1 MLKNSYTEQ
10 FAETL
15 ATSFKQVYP
24 TQFDQLGEEQV
35 FNSRFI
41 LSGLEK
47 PKDPSMGRFA
57 FPVFK
62 YARLLG
68 EKPQE
73 IASKVAQ
80 SAQAELNGNGSLLA
94 EIAAAGAYING
105 RTSFEAEA
113 GETIREVLSKGSD
126 YGQSEI
132 GAGHRVL
139 VEYSSVNIAKPFGI
153 GHLRTTILGNAL
165 RRVFLKLGYDTMGI
179 NYLGDWGTQFGK
191 MIVAYSRWGESE
203 EPSIAELMDLY
214 VKFHVEAEK
223 DPQLDEQAREEF
235 KKLEDGNKGTE
246 DLWQRFKT
254 ISLKEFDRVYK
265 KMRVE
270 FDWITGESF
279 LNDKMEEVIARLE
292 KAGLTSISEGAL
304 VVELH
309 DPQLPPCLLRKAD
322 GATLY
327 ATRDIAGLLYRWKTY
342 PFDEMLYV
350 VGSAQSDHFK
360 QVFKVVEMLEEAEN
374 TPPEKRVT
382 GKAKHIE
389 FGWVK
394 FGDQAMA
401 TRKGTIILLDNV
413 LDRAIE
419 LAREKIREKNPDL
432 KNFEETAAMIGI
444 GAVMFSQL
452 SVRRQKDINFDWDEV
467 LNFEG
472 ETGPYLQYTH
482 ARLRSLLRNFTGEIS
497 ASIDMKLLECEEEK
511 RVLELLADY
520 PDAIVDAAR
529 SYEPNLVSTHL
540 LKLAGAF
547 NKVYQRKDDQGRIDR
562 IISDDPKLSAARIAF
577 VRAVQ
582 IVIGDGLALL
592 GMQAPE
598 EM

>member
-1 MLKNSYTEQ
+1 
-10 FAETL
+10 
-15 ATSFKQVYP
+15 
-24 TQFDQLGEEQV
+24 
-35 FNSRFI
+35 
-41 LSGLEK
+41 
-47 PKDPSMGRFA
+47 
-57 FPVFK
+57 
-62 YARLLG
+62 
-68 EKPQE
+68 
-73 IASKVAQ
+73 
-80 SAQAELNGNGSLLA
+80 
-94 EIAAAGAYING
+94 
-105 RTSFEAEA
+105 
-113 GETIREVLSKGSD
+113 
-126 YGQSEI
+126 
-132 GAGHRVL
+132 
-139 VEYSSVNIAKPFGI
+139 
-153 GHLRTTILGNAL
+153 
-165 RRVFLKLGYDTMGI
+165 VFLKLGYDTMGI

-235 KKLEDGNKGTE
+235 KKLEDGNKGAE

-265 KMRVE
+265 KMRIE

-304 VVELH
+304 VVDLH

-360 QVFKVVEMLEEAEN
+360 QVFKVVEMLEEAEG

-401 TRKGTIILLDNV
+401 TRKGTIILLDDV
-413 LDRAIE
+413 LNRAIE

-432 KNFEETAAMIGI
+432 KKFEETAAMIGI

-482 ARLRSLLRNFTGEIS
+482 ARLCSLLRNFPNEVS
-497 ASIDMKLLECEEEK
+497 ASIDIRLLEREEEK

-520 PDAIVDAAR
+520 PDAIADAAR

-562 IISDDPKLSAARIAF
+562 IISDDPNLSAARIAL
-577 VRAVQ
+577 VRVVQ
-582 IVIGDGLALL
+582 IVIGDGLSLL

>member
-1 MLKNSYTEQ
+1 MLKNNYTEE
-10 FAETL
+10 FARAL
-15 ATSFKQVYP
+15 ATAFREVYP
-24 TQFDQLGEEQV
+24 AKFKEIGPSEVFDPE
-35 FNSRFI
+35 FI
-41 LSGLEK
+41 QSGLEK

-62 YARLLG
+62 YSRLLG
-68 EKPQE
+68 EKPPE
-73 IASKVAQ
+73 IASKVA
-80 SAQAELNGNGSLLA
+80 SAAESALNGSSPLVR
-94 EIAAAGAYING
+94 EITAAGAYLNG
-105 RTSFEAEA
+105 KTDFVTEAD
-113 GETIREVLSKGSD
+113 ETIRDILTSDETYGS
-126 YGQSEI
+126 SEI
-132 GAGHRVL
+132 GKDHRVL

-153 GHLRTTILGNAL
+153 GHLRTTILGNSL
-165 RRVFLKLGYDTMGI
+165 RRIFLKLGYDTMGI

-191 MIVAYSRWGESE
+191 MIVAYSRWGESD

-214 VKFHVEAEK
+214 VKFHLEAEK
-223 DPQLDEQAREEF
+223 DPQLDDQAREEF
-235 KKLEDGNKGTE
+235 KKLEDGNKGAS
-246 DLWQRFKT
+246 DLWDRFRK

-265 KMRVE
+265 KMRIE

-279 LNDKMEEVIARLE
+279 LNDKMDEVITRLE
-292 KAGLTSISEGAL
+292 KAGLASVSEGAL
-304 VVELH
+304 VVDLH

-360 QVFKVVEMLEEAEN
+360 QVFKVVEMLEEAEGV
-374 TPPEKRVT
+374 PPDKRVT

-394 FGDQAMA
+394 FGDQMMA
-401 TRKGTIILLDNV
+401 TRKGTIILLDDV

-432 KNFEETAAMIGI
+432 NNFEATAAMIGI

-467 LNFEG
+467 LSFEG

-482 ARLRSLLRNFTGEIS
+482 ARLCSLMRNFDGEITDK
-497 ASIDMKLLECEEEK
+497 IDVKLLDREEEQ
-511 RVLELLADY
+511 RVIELLADY
-520 PDAIVDAAR
+520 PVAIVDAAR
-529 SYEPNLVSTHL
+529 AYEPNLISTHL
-540 LKLAGAF
+540 LKVAGAF
-547 NKVYQRKDDQGRIDR
+547 NKVYQRKDEAGRIDR
-562 IISDDPKLSAARIAF
+562 IISDDPKLTAARLAL
-577 VRAVQ
+577 VKSVQ
-582 IVIGDGLALL
+582 IVVRDGLALL

>member
-1 MLKNSYTEQ
+1 MLINRYTEQ
-10 FAETL
+10 FAEAL
-15 ATSFKQVYP
+15 ATAFQRVYP
-24 TQFDQLGEEQV
+24 IQFAELGCDQV
-35 FNSRFI
+35 FDPRFI
-41 LSGLEK
+41 LAGLEK
-47 PKDPSMGRFA
+47 PKDASMGRFA

-62 YARLLG
+62 YSRLLG
-68 EKPQE
+68 EKPQD
-73 IASKVAQ
+73 IASHIASVAN
-80 SAQAELNGNGSLLA
+80 SSLGTSLPLIS
-94 EIAAAGAYING
+94 EISAAAAYINC
-105 RTSFEAEA
+105 RTSFAHEA
-113 GETIREVLSKGSD
+113 GETLQSIL
-126 YGQSEI
+126 GQGESFGTSSI
-132 GAGHRVL
+132 GKGHRVL

-165 RRVFLKLGYDTMGI
+165 KRIFVKLGYETMGI

-191 MIVAYSRWGESE
+191 MIVAYSRWGKQE
-203 EPSIAELMDLY
+203 EPSIADLMDLY

-223 DPQLDEQAREEF
+223 NPQLDELARMEF
-235 KKLEDGNKGTE
+235 KKLEDGDPAAVG
-246 DLWQRFKT
+246 LWERFKN
-254 ISLKEFDRVYK
+254 ISLKEFHRVYQ
-265 KMRVE
+265 KMNIE

-279 LNDKMEEVIARLE
+279 LNDKMDAVIGRLE
-292 KAGLTSISEGAL
+292 KAGLTSVSEGAL
-304 VVELH
+304 VVDLH

-360 QVFKVVEMLEEAEN
+360 QVFKVVQMLEEAEKV
-374 TPPEKRVT
+374 PAEQRVT
-382 GKAKHIE
+382 GRAKHIE

-394 FGDQAMA
+394 FGDQMMA
-401 TRKGTIILLDNV
+401 TRKGTIILLDDV

-432 KNFEETAAMIGI
+432 ARFEETAAMIGI

-467 LNFEG
+467 LSFEG

-482 ARLRSLLRNFTGEIS
+482 ARLCSLMRNYPEAINGDI
-497 ASIDMKLLECEEEK
+497 AIKLLEREEEK

-520 PDAIVDAAR
+520 PDAIADAAR
-529 SYEPNLVSTHL
+529 SFEPNIVSTHL

-547 NKVYQRKDDQGRIDR
+547 NKVYQRKDNQGRIDR
-562 IISDDPKLSAARIAF
+562 IISENAPLSAARVAL
-577 VRAVQ
+577 VKATQ
-582 IVIGDGLALL
+582 TVIHDGLSLL